1 MQSNEQF
8 TSLGTPHG
16 LKPND
21 QVVIDHLTVVS
32 VDGPRNRAMVRWGE
46 VEFEVPLGALR
57 LPA

>member
-1 MQSNEQF
+1 MKRPMQL

-21 QVVIDHLTVVS
+21 HVVIDHLTVVS
-32 VDGPRNRAMVRWGE
+32 VDGPSNCATVRWGE